1 MISPPEPPSSI
12 GERRGHPLA
21 PLQTNFS
28 RPTAAQLQSQPQ
40 PRVQRPRPS
49 DYSSTNGSEGPVPL
63 QSPVRRQSS
72 KTSLRSLF
80 GRDKASR
87 AGAAPE
93 PLVEIEESHPTQ
105 VATASDPLSP
115 ALTSPRTMPST
126 PTLASP
132 TTPRPRATLKT
143 SRSKTNDSNP
153 PQDQYGWKPPPLFQA
168 YPQSYKHGCLSAP
181 AMSAD
186 SILRLHGA
194 AGKAE
199 DGRALKQEETKK
211 REQRERK
218 HLRTLSGTI
227 NRVEWTNKIFVLAT
241 TGYILQ
247 YAGEGKHDRLP
258 EKMLQLGPQSVAFA
272 SDAIP
277 GKHWVVQVSHNPE
290 ADSGPATTESS
301 KSRLGLFGFGRSNA
315 RRLARSFLLVFDN
328 PDSMISWLMA
338 IREEIEN
345 RGGPKLTTE
354 KHSEEDDP
362 VPQLRSKSSAR
373 QMVKKDPHR
382 ISSLFLQAQHLR
394 SPDEEDDGQSVS
406 GMTWQSRRSSYV
418 SVNRRSIIESR
429 SGSVST
435 GWTENTPLTTGSDAQ
450 ASSFTSTNAPGSPPM
465 ANSVPV
471 PEEPMPEIDPVY
483 TRSPPTSSHGNRQSL
498 YGSPKPQGVPL
509 AFRAEPAPYGQSPPT
524 VPETLV
530 RSASPPAPNFSV
542 PSFSKK
548 FVPRQG
554 STTVAQYPSAGSG
567 VLRRG
572 ESKTDMSGS
581 SISSPPQSPTYSAA
595 SSRHTD
601 SAESSTIAREG
612 QPRRVLRPSNSED
625 GLSRA
630 VRAGHGGPNFPRV
643 PHGAYET
650 SPPPSRPLSLVGRPG
665 MGPQAISEPQIR
677 TAPPP
682 AEPTPRI
689 RLPAVHT
696 DTQNAQS
703 MSRRKSMPGLVIG
716 PPSAPPPNCPL
727 PKIPSPIIAQGA
739 PSWSATSPSADR
751 FYQSPQIRDHMQDR
765 RKSGISPGTP
775 SGPNKLT
782 RSAARQSRML

>member
-716 PPSAPPPNCPL
+716 PPSAPPPELPAAKDTFPDNCPGRSKLVCDQPLCRQVL
-727 PKIPSPIIAQGA
+727 PVA
-739 PSWSATSPSADR
+739 AD
-751 FYQSPQIRDHMQDR
+751 P
-765 RKSGISPGTP
+765 
-775 SGPNKLT
+775 
-782 RSAARQSRML
+782 